1 MKKFEKI
8 IDSNHN
14 QKKVLLDVRFVE
26 NGVQKP
32 VIIFVHGFKGFKDWG
47 HFNLVADYFADN
59 GFVYVKLNFSHNGTT
74 PDQPM
79 DFVDLEAFGNNNFTK
94 ELDDLGTVI
103 DYVFSS
109 ETEIPPGE
117 INLEKVYLIGHS
129 RGGGAV
135 ILKANEDARVKGV
148 ATWAAVD
155 NLAFRATETILR
167 QWKAEEVQY
176 VYNGRTKQNMP
187 LYYQIVEDFLQ
198 NESRFNIEKAVK
210 NMKQP
215 LIAFHG
221 TNDEAVPIL
230 AVENLQKWNP
240 SIKLEILE
248 DANHTFG
255 GKHPYH
261 ENSLPADSQF
271 IVEKTRIFFDSNG

>member
-1 MKKFEKI
+1 MRKFEKV

-14 QKKVLLDVRFVE
+14 QKKVLLDVRFKE
-26 NGVQKP
+26 SGVQKP

-47 HFNLVADYFADN
+47 HFNLIADYFAN
-59 GFVYVKLNFSHNGTT
+59 KGFIYVKLNFSHNGTT
-74 PDQPM
+74 PEHPM

-109 ETEIPPGE
+109 EIEIPPGE

-135 ILKANEDARVKGV
+135 ILKADEDARVKGV

-155 NLAFRATETILR
+155 HLAFRATEPILR
-167 QWKAEEVQY
+167 QWKAEGVQY

-187 LYYQIVEDFLQ
+187 LYYQIVEDFLR
-198 NESRFNIEKAVK
+198 NESRFNIERAMK

-221 TNDEAVPIL
+221 TNDAAVPL
-230 AVENLQKWNP
+230 SAVENLQKWNP
-240 SIKLEILE
+240 TVRVEIVKN
-248 DANHTFG
+248 ANHTFG
-255 GKHPYH
+255 GKHPY
-261 ENSLPADSQF
+261 EEDLLPMDSQF
-271 IVEKTRIFFDSNG
+271 IAEKTGLFFNEEV